1 MHLSDEKKLLL
12 SCLKIDFDEEHI
24 HYIQSILLKKLD
36 WQNVLAVAGQNQI
49 TSLFYHK
56 LLQAGG
62 GRLVP
67 ENILQ
72 ELRKNYYAINY
83 QNSCYF
89 NELKNILLLFDSA
102 MVDVIVL
109 KGAAL
114 IGKIWK
120 NAALR
125 AMVDIDILI
134 KKYDIVR
141 AEKLMFDSGYV
152 ARESYRTKEW
162 YREYHHHLA
171 PFCNPEN
178 GIITEIHT
186 NIFPPDE
193 SVQLDMDKLWTDAEI
208 TKIADADTKI
218 LCLEDMFIHLCLH
231 LFGQTSVGGIK
242 NLSDIAQTLKCFGGH
257 IDWEIIENYAIEEGI
272 TDYIYYALYAANII
286 LCAEIDNQFLTR
298 LKNKSSKKGFED
310 YFLKKLII
318 KTIIYDDS
326 THLLPAHYYEI
337 LFAQLF
343 NNDPIQSKIISLLE
357 YIFPRNIDSPSNDP
371 ETFSFKKTGLAY
383 YFFRLFNLVFKLIYK
398 VFQIIGNKLE
408 KVFSF

>member
-1 MHLSDEKKLLL
+1 MHFSDEKKLLL

-62 GRLVP
+62 ERLVP
-67 ENILQ
+67 DNILQ

-102 MVDVIVL
+102 MVEVVVL

-125 AMVDIDILI
+125 PMADIDVLI
-134 KKYDIVR
+134 KKHDIIR
-141 AEKLMFDSGYV
+141 AEKLMFNSGYI
-152 ARESYRTKEW
+152 AREKSYRTKEW
-162 YREYHHHLA
+162 YRKYHHHLV
-171 PFCNPEN
+171 PFYNPEN

-186 NIFPPDE
+186 NIFPPDK
-193 SVQLDMDKLWTDAEI
+193 SIQLDMNKLWTNAEPA
-208 TKIADADTKI
+208 KIADIDAKI
-218 LCLEDMFIHLCLH
+218 LCLEDIFIHLCLH
-231 LFGQTSVGGIK
+231 LFVGTSVGGIK
-242 NLSDIAQTLKCFGGH
+242 NLSDIAQTLKCFGER
-257 IDWEIIENYAIEEGI
+257 IDWEIIENYAIEVGI
-272 TDYIYYALYAANII
+272 TDYIYYALYTVNVL
-286 LCAEIDNQFLTR
+286 LCAEIDDQFLTR
-298 LKNKSSKKGFED
+298 LKSKSSKKGFED
-310 YFLKKLII
+310 YLLKKLII

-326 THLLPAHYYEI
+326 THLLPAYYYAK
-337 LFAQLF
+337 LLALLF
-343 NNDPIQSKIISLLE
+343 NNDPIQRKIISFIE
-357 YIFPRNIDSPSNDP
+357 YTFPKNIDFPPNDP
-371 ETFSFKKTGLAY
+371 ETFSLKKTGLAY
-383 YFFRLFNLVFKLIYK
+383 YFFRLFNLVFKLTYK
-398 VFQIIGNKLE
+398 VFRIIG
-408 KVFSF
+408 